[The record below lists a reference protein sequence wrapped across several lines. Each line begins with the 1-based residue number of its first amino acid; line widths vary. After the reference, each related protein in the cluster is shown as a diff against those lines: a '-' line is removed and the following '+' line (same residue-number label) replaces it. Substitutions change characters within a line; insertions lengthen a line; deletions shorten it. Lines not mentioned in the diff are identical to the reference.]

1 MVSQIYLEVGKK
13 EENKNVNISQLSSDG
28 VTMVSPAENNSKAIF
43 IRCITNL
50 QGSVKITIK
59 GEVSISAA
67 TVIFKHEI
75 KATAVLFLF
84 GTFLELLIVS
94 SAL

>member
-1 MVSQIYLEVGKK
+1 M
-13 EENKNVNISQLSSDG
+13 KNSQLSNDQT
-28 VTMVSPAENNSKAIF
+28 VTLAENDSKAIF